1 MNKKIWIATAVIGLV
16 VVGTACKSS
25 PAPAPAPA
33 PATTE
38 APAPDPGGGG
48 GGDTGTSLAAS
59 EKEWSVAVSPESA
72 SSGEITIDVTNDGTM
87 THEFVIFKTD
97 LAPDALPLNEDGSAV
112 DEEGKGVTHIAE
124 VEDVE
129 VGMTKPLT
137 VSLEP
142 GNYVVICNLPGHYS
156 QGMHGALTIS

>member
-1 MNKKIWIATAVIGLV
+1 MNKKIWITTAVVGLV
-16 VVGTACKSS
+16 VLGAACKSS
-25 PAPAPAPA
+25 PAPAPEPA

-38 APAPDPGGGG
+38 APAPDS

-59 EKEWSVAVSPESA
+59 EAEWSVAVSPESTA
-72 SSGEITIDVTNDGTM
+72 SGEITIDVKNGGTM

-129 VGMTKPLT
+129 AGMTKPLT